1 MNRAHR
7 WLYAPVDTALVARGM
22 RGMRDEWAFDGRVPA
37 ASPAQAP
44 HSLATLG
51 KGDGALVLLRFAITL
66 PPEAD
71 VLEAYLLFRQADA
84 VDADPDPI
92 LLHAARV
99 TDPWDGRSVTW
110 AHAPRLVEVGAPVT
124 RVGAATGRIV
134 RLDVRAI
141 VQRWRRRPGEDFGIA
156 VVAEGPSATGVTF
169 ALEPVPAGDGWG
181 DPMAPAF
188 GAAFDPRA
196 SSPTECDASRVIDG
210 PELEIYVK

>member
-22 RGMRDEWAFDGRVPA
+22 RSEWAFDGRRVLA
-37 ASPAQAP
+37 ASAAQAP

-51 KGDGALVLLRFAITL
+51 KGDGALVLLRFAIAL
-66 PPEAD
+66 PPEAN
-71 VLEAYLLFRQADA
+71 VLEAYLLLRQADA

-92 LLHAARV
+92 VLHAARV

-110 AHAPRLVEVGAPVT
+110 AHAPRVIEVGAPVT
-124 RVGAATGRIV
+124 RVGAATARIV
-134 RLDVRAI
+134 RLDVRAV

-169 ALEPVPAGDGWG
+169 ALEPVPAGDGRG
-181 DPMAPAF
+181 DPVAPAF
-188 GAAFDPRA
+188 GSAFDPRA
-196 SSPTECDASRVIDG
+196 SSPMEHDAPGVIDG
-210 PELEIYVK
+210 PELELYVK